1 MTGKARFRAALLVT
15 GVAAVAGV
23 AVAQPLGD
31 GWLLGAPDDATRF
44 EILERDAG
52 GTGRTMLE
60 MSIRYERMYEA
71 VADGNLQ
78 LALRNWDGIE
88 GSLSRGLVR
97 RPDRADAANAFLLD
111 TVFATVVEDFE
122 SGDIAR
128 ARDGFM
134 AAREACMGCHV
145 ASDLAYIND
154 QRLFRNL
161 VFQ

>member
-1 MTGKARFRAALLVT
+1 MRIGKIQAAAL
-15 GVAAVAGV
+15 VAGAIAIAGV
-23 AVAQPLGD
+23 AVAQPRGE
-31 GWLLGAPDDATRF
+31 GWLLGAPDDTARF
-44 EILERDAG
+44 EILARDAG

-78 LALRNWDGIE
+78 LAARNWDGID

-97 RPDRADAANAFLLD
+97 RPDRTEPAETFLYAIFD
-111 TVFATVVEDFE
+111 QVMEDFE
-122 SGDIAR
+122 SEDLVRAR
-128 ARDGFM
+128 AGFM
-134 AAREACMGCHV
+134 TARDACMGCHV

>member
-1 MTGKARFRAALLVT
+1 MRIGKIQAVAL
-15 GVAAVAGV
+15 VAGAVAIAGV
-23 AVAQPLGD
+23 AVAQPRGE
-31 GWLLGAPDDATRF
+31 GWLLGAPDDTTRF

-78 LALRNWDGIE
+78 LAARNWDGID

-97 RPDRADAANAFLLD
+97 RANRTDAANEFFYAIFD
-111 TVFATVVEDFE
+111 QVMEDFE
-122 SGDIAR
+122 SEDLVRAR
-128 ARDGFM
+128 AGFM
-134 AAREACMGCHV
+134 TARDACMSCHV